1 MTHAHEQSFHQL
13 SSQLD
18 RHLHDIGLAPAYVE
32 RLVRDAILE
41 DLDGGYDVT
50 THSTVPRDH
59 RSEVVFT
66 ARKPGCIAG
75 IPVVAAVLE
84 MMCGTMNLKY
94 EPLVTD
100 GEVVLRETRLLR
112 AEAPTRSLLTAE
124 RTALNLFCHL
134 SGIATA
140 TRAWAD
146 QLSRTGA
153 VVRDTRK
160 TTPGLRKLEKY
171 AVRCGGG
178 QNHRMSLSDAALVKD
193 NHIAAAGGVAAA
205 FRAVRDHSPDI
216 TVEIEVDTLEQLR
229 EALDAGADLVLLDN
243 MEPDVLREAVAMARG
258 HSAKTGRRVLLEA
271 SGGLTL
277 ATAGAVGAT
286 GVDYVSVGGLTH
298 SSPIL
303 DIGLDYVR
311 SV

>member
-1 MTHAHEQSFHQL
+1 VTGSHEPSFHQL

-18 RHLHDIGLAPAYVE
+18 RHLHDVGLSPAYIE
-32 RLVRDAILE
+32 RLIRDTILE
-41 DLDGGYDVT
+41 DLDGGHDVT
-50 THSTVPRDH
+50 TDSTVPREH

-84 MMCGTMNLKY
+84 MMCGTMNLVY
-94 EPLVTD
+94 EPLVSD
-100 GEVVLRETRLLR
+100 GEVVLRDTPLLR
-112 AEAPTRSLLTAE
+112 AEAPTRALLTSE

-140 TRAWAD
+140 TREWAD

-160 TTPGLRKLEKY
+160 TTPGLRRLEKY

-205 FRAVRDHSPDI
+205 FHAVREHAPDI
-216 TVEIEVDTLEQLR
+216 TVEIEVDTLDQLR
-229 EALDAGADLVLLDN
+229 EALSAGADLVLLDN
-243 MEPDVLREAVAMARG
+243 MPPEVLREAVAVARQ
-258 HSAKTGRRVLLEA
+258 HSTATGRKVLLEA

-286 GVDYVSVGGLTH
+286 GVDFISVGGLTH

-311 SV
+311 TL

>member
-1 MTHAHEQSFHQL
+1 MTHAHEQSFHPL
-13 SSQLD
+13 SPQLD
-18 RHLHDIGLAPAYVE
+18 RHLHDVGLSSGYVE
-32 RLVRDAILE
+32 ALIRDTILE

-66 ARKPGCIAG
+66 ARKSGCVAG
-75 IPVVAAVLE
+75 VPVVAAVLE
-84 MMCGTMNLKY
+84 MMCGTMNLVY
-94 EPLVTD
+94 EPLVRD
-100 GEVVLRETRLLR
+100 GDVVLRDTALLR
-112 AEAPTRSLLTAE
+112 AAAPTRDLLTSE

-140 TRAWAD
+140 TREWAD
-146 QLSRTGA
+146 QLARTGA

-205 FRAVRDHSPDI
+205 FRAVRDHAPDI
-216 TVEIEVDTLEQLR
+216 TVEIEVDTLDQLR
-229 EALDAGADLVLLDN
+229 EALSAGADLVLLDN
-243 MEPDVLREAVAMARG
+243 MAPDVLREAVAISQQ
-258 HSAKTGRRVLLEA
+258 HSDVTGRKVILEA

-277 ATAGAVGAT
+277 SNAGAVGAT
-286 GVDYVSVGGLTH
+286 GVDYISVGGLTH

-311 SV
+311 TL

>member
-1 MTHAHEQSFHQL
+1 MTGSHEPSFHQL

-18 RHLHDIGLAPAYVE
+18 RHLHDVGLSPAYIE
-32 RLVRDAILE
+32 RLIRDTILE
-41 DLDGGYDVT
+41 DLDGGHDVT
-50 THSTVPRDH
+50 TDSTVPREH

-84 MMCGTMNLKY
+84 MMCGTMNLVY
-94 EPLVTD
+94 EPLVSD
-100 GEVVLRETRLLR
+100 GEVVLRDTPLFR
-112 AEAPTRSLLTAE
+112 AEAPTRALLTSE

-140 TRAWAD
+140 TREWAD

-160 TTPGLRKLEKY
+160 TTPGLRRLEKY

-205 FRAVRDHSPDI
+205 FRAVREHAPDI
-216 TVEIEVDTLEQLR
+216 TVEIEVDTLDQLR
-229 EALDAGADLVLLDN
+229 EALSAGADLVLLDN
-243 MEPDVLREAVAMARG
+243 MPPEVLREAVEISRQ
-258 HSAKTGRRVLLEA
+258 HSSTTGRKVMLEA

-286 GVDYVSVGGLTH
+286 GVDYISVGGLTH

-311 SV
+311 TL

>member
-1 MTHAHEQSFHQL
+1 MTHAHDPSFHQL

-18 RHLHDIGLAPAYVE
+18 RHLHDVGLSPAYVE
-32 RLVRDAILE
+32 RLIHDTILE

-50 THSTVPRDH
+50 THSTVPHDH
-59 RSEVVFT
+59 RSQVVFT

-75 IPVVAAVLE
+75 VPVVAAVLE
-84 MMCGTMNLKY
+84 MMCGTMDLVY
-94 EPLVTD
+94 EPLVRD
-100 GEVVLRETRLLR
+100 GDVVLRDTPLLR

-134 SGIATA
+134 SGIATI
-140 TRAWAD
+140 TREWAD

-205 FRAVRDHSPDI
+205 FRAVREHAPNI
-216 TVEIEVDTLEQLR
+216 TVEIEVDTLDQLR
-229 EALDAGADLVLLDN
+229 EALAAGADLVLLDN
-243 MEPDVLREAVAMARG
+243 MPPDVLREAVAISREHA
-258 HSAKTGRRVLLEA
+258 SQAGRKVLLEA

-298 SSPIL
+298 SAPIL

-311 SV
+311 TL

>member
-1 MTHAHEQSFHQL
+1 MTHAHEQHFHQL
-13 SSQLD
+13 SAQLD
-18 RHLHDIGLAPAYVE
+18 KHLHEIGLSPAYVE
-32 RLVRDAILE
+32 RLVRDTILE

-50 THSTVPRDH
+50 THSTVPHDH
-59 RSEVVFT
+59 RSEVVFRS
-66 ARKPGCIAG
+66 RKPGCIAG
-75 IPVVAAVLE
+75 LPVVAAVLE

-94 EPLVTD
+94 ETLVRD
-100 GEVVLRETRLLR
+100 GDVVLADTSLLR
-112 AEAPTRSLLTAE
+112 AEAPTRDLLTAE
-124 RTALNLFCHL
+124 RTALNLLCGM
-134 SGIATA
+134 SGVATA
-140 TRAWAD
+140 TREWAD
-146 QLSRTGA
+146 ALARTGA
-153 VVRDTRK
+153 KVRDTRK

-205 FRAVRDHSPDI
+205 FRAVREHAPGI
-216 TVEIEVDTLEQLR
+216 TVEIEVDTLDQLR
-229 EALDAGADLVLLDN
+229 EALSAGADLVLLDN
-243 MEPDVLREAVAMARG
+243 MEPAVLREAVAIAADHRER
-258 HSAKTGRRVLLEA
+258 TGKGVILEA

-286 GVDYVSVGGLTH
+286 GVDFISVGGITH

-311 SV
+311 TV

>member
-1 MTHAHEQSFHQL
+1 VTPRHEQPFYPL
-13 SSQLD
+13 SPQIDS
-18 RHLHDIGLAPAYVE
+18 HLHDVGLSPTYVE
-32 RLVRDAILE
+32 ALIRSAILE
-41 DLDGGYDVT
+41 DLDDGYDVT
-50 THSTVPRDH
+50 THSTVPGDH

-66 ARKPGCIAG
+66 ARKPGCVAG
-75 IPVVAAVLE
+75 VPVVAAVLE
-84 MMCGTMNLKY
+84 VVCGTTNLLY
-94 EPLVTD
+94 EPLVQD
-100 GEVVLRETRLLR
+100 GDVVLRDAALLR
-112 AEAPTRSLLTAE
+112 AEAPTRDLLTSE

-134 SGIATA
+134 SGIATT
-140 TRAWAD
+140 TREWAD

-205 FRAVRDHSPDI
+205 FRAVREHAPNI
-216 TVEIEVDTLEQLR
+216 TVEIEVDTLDQLR
-229 EALDAGADLVLLDN
+229 EALSAGADLVLLDN
-243 MEPDVLREAVAMARG
+243 MPPNVLREAVAISRQ
-258 HSAKTGRRVLLEA
+258 HSAATGRKVILEA

-277 ATAGAVGAT
+277 ANAGAVGAT
-286 GVDYVSVGGLTH
+286 GVDYISVGGLTH
-298 SSPIL
+298 SSSIL

-311 SV
+311 TL